1 MTVGVVGLGLIGGSL
16 ARAYH
21 HAGHRVLCH
30 DIDQSI
36 LAYAELAGVSDGR
49 LDEASL
55 GGCELLLIALYPQ
68 AAVEYLTQ
76 AAPHLPPQAVVID
89 CCGTKT
95 EICRV
100 GFRLAEEYGF
110 TFVGGHPMAGTQYSG
125 LKHSR
130 ATLFKGASM
139 VIVPPV
145 YDDIDF
151 LQRVK
156 DLLAPAQFG
165 RITVTTAEEHDEMIA
180 FTSQMPHLVSN
191 AFIKSPT
198 ARRHKGF
205 SAGSYKDLT
214 RVAWLNEQMWTEL
227 FLANR
232 DNLIREVD
240 GLIGELGKYREA
252 MATGDAPAL
261 RALLAEGRR
270 IKEEVDG

>member
-68 AAVEYLTQ
+68 AAAEYLTQ

-240 GLIGELGKYREA
+240 GLIGELEKYREA
-252 MATGDAPAL
+252 MAAGDAPTL
-261 RALLAEGRR
+261 RALLAEGRH

>member
-68 AAVEYLTQ
+68 AAAEYLTQ

-100 GFRLAEEYGF
+100 GFHLAEEYGF

-232 DNLIREVD
+232 DNLIREVA
-240 GLIGELGKYREA
+240 GLIGELEKYREA
-252 MATGDAPAL
+252 MAAGDAPAL
-261 RALLAEGRR
+261 RALLAEGRH